1 MLDSD
6 CGAVWTAISRTGHRV
21 ITRREG
27 ARYGVAVGLS
37 PSEAWVGALL
47 PFLPCVLYKDE
58 RSVDIRIRIIKQFY
72 AINISAMVLYL
83 LSLYNEKVYHKH
95 LLQMEHS
102 GPAN

>member
-58 RSVDIRIRIIKQFY
+58 KKRG
-72 AINISAMVLYL
+72 
-83 LSLYNEKVYHKH
+83 H
-95 LLQMEHS
+95 
-102 GPAN
+102 